1 MLRIRR
7 TTRLLF
13 IGRICA
19 SDTAFNK
26 AQVAMSRSMTQR
38 RLQRKRSRRG
48 ATPRAAMDR
57 PRPSRPSTMVL
68 PCARRSSSIGTSQ
81 IRTSSFFAMMMAKRL
96 RRPLAR
102 THNRPILFEFRGSG
116 DPRNGQILGAD
127 MELNESNFR
136 LVADAGGSSE
146 SGSIATYPL
155 LPVLMHE
162 AGHFLGLGHST
173 DTASLMYALYRPSPT
188 ASLTD
193 DDSQGLCSIDLV
205 GGLRSISSGGLF
217 DAGNLCDP
225 TPTNGFQSEC
235 GDASGGGPSTSE
247 AGTDA
252 STEIG
257 YDSGETTV
265 GIRAYGG
272 CSVSNSNASSSSNT
286 TYMGHSLAL
295 GVVISCLWRRRRDRQ
310 RFRVHS

>member
-1 MLRIRR
+1 
-7 TTRLLF
+7 
-13 IGRICA
+13 
-19 SDTAFNK
+19 
-26 AQVAMSRSMTQR
+26 
-38 RLQRKRSRRG
+38 
-48 ATPRAAMDR
+48 
-57 PRPSRPSTMVL
+57 
-68 PCARRSSSIGTSQ
+68 
-81 IRTSSFFAMMMAKRL
+81 
-96 RRPLAR
+96 
-102 THNRPILFEFRGSG
+102 
-116 DPRNGQILGAD
+116 
-127 MELNESNFR
+127 
-136 LVADAGGSSE
+136 
-146 SGSIATYPL
+146 